1 MIKKLLSIA
10 LAIIIIA
17 SVFCSSSAHGVIYKT
32 KMVGENTLRVTLEW
46 DNPDINKDIV
56 ITSFVVNNGKDVDIA
71 YEVTDQKPGLNYKD
85 FDLRTMLP
93 PLSIRLYNIADYD
106 KPIFEDIDGHYAQRY
121 IHHLHDAG
129 IVNGRN
135 DYTFCPEDSL
145 SRAEFTVLMVK
156 ALSLRGSKK
165 NVLGFTDI
173 DDHWGKNYILI
184 AAENGILS
192 GYGDGTVRPDNK
204 ITVAEV
210 CTVIARAFSFN
221 TFNDGIYEKLTNGE
235 WYSGYVEK
243 MFNCGII
250 KTEDVIYTDFD
261 ETIPISRADVSIML
275 SRAISTY

>member
-1 MIKKLLSIA
+1 MIKKLFSIVIT
-10 LAIIIIA
+10 IIIIA
-17 SVFCSSSAHGVIYKT
+17 SVFINSTAHGVIYKT
-32 KMVGENTLRVTLEW
+32 KMIGENTLRVTLEW

-56 ITSFVVNNGKDVDIA
+56 ITSFVVNNGKNVDIA
-71 YEVTDQKPGLNYKD
+71 YEVTDQKPGRNYKD

-106 KPIFEDIDGHYAQRY
+106 KPIFEDIDGHYAERY

-129 IVNGRN
+129 IINGRN
-135 DYTFCPEDSL
+135 DYAFCPEDNL

-156 ALSLRGSKK
+156 ALNLEGSKE

-173 DDHWGKNYILI
+173 DNHWGRDYILI
-184 AAENGILS
+184 AAQNGILS

-221 TFNDGIYEKLTNGE
+221 TYNDGIYDKLTIGK
-235 WYSGYVEK
+235 WYSGYVEEI
-243 MFNCGII
+243 FDSGII
-250 KTEDVIYTDFD
+250 KTDDVIYSDFD
-261 ETIPISRADVSIML
+261 ETIPISRADASIIL